1 MWTFIVSQW
10 EIEKTFKMWNCTGKP
25 DQGGRKDREQD
36 GETGE
41 QEVGRE

>member
-1 MWTFIVSQW
+1 M
-10 EIEKTFKMWNCTGKP
+10 FKMWNCTGKP
-25 DQGGRKDREQD
+25 DLGGVKDSEQD